1 MCAQCRLQPTPKYGL
16 RKAAAAGHL
25 SCVRW
30 WHEIKKVPIDS
41 VDDSAYKY
49 GVRDWVQWGRSRC
62 GARGG
67 DMDNVLNYL
76 DNIVNPLVMM
86 DNPPAG
92 LALHDVSGSAASDGI
107 LTLDLQ

>member
-1 MCAQCRLQPTPKYGL
+1 MRYWL
-16 RKAAAAGHL
+16 
-25 SCVRW
+25 
-30 WHEIKKVPIDS
+30 EIKNVPIDS
-41 VDDSAYKY
+41 VDDTTSG
-49 GVRDWVQWGRSRC
+49 GVRHWVQWGRSR
-62 GARGG
+62 ARRGG
-67 DMDNVLNYL
+67 DNMDSALNYL